1 MDCAPG
7 GENIDLSLFYFRLL
21 SVFAV
26 IGILFYVAKLA
37 KAHGFNQVRALW
49 QIGPNP
55 LFIAS
60 FIASGHNDSLM
71 TMFMLGG
78 LYTPSATA
86 TPGGAARSA
95 HDLRQPSALLSSRC
109 PRGTALR
116 GSALGG

>member
-1 MDCAPG
+1 MGGISAPVRPGLPQARRVDCVPG

-21 SVFAV
+21 SVLAV

-37 KAHGFNQVRALW
+37 KAHGFNQVRTLW

-60 FIASGHNDSLM
+60 FIASGHNDSLHDHVHARRP
-71 TMFMLGG
+71 L
-78 LYTPSATA
+78 LRQSATA

-95 HDLRQPSALLSSRC
+95 
-109 PRGTALR
+109 
-116 GSALGG
+116 